1 VSIRI
6 VRQIDIPE
14 AAYQTRAS
22 TLGLGLVLLYLAI
35 FGFLLW
41 GQHADLLNY
50 YYPVASLVIAF
61 WFYWEMPAFY
71 LGFVWWIWFL
81 TPFVRRII
89 DFQLGYYSLDPLSM
103 LTPFVVVMLTV
114 FTFFRYGRRL
124 MERVYRPFLLALLSI
139 LYGLLIGLAQGVTPA
154 SALLQLLEWL
164 SPILLGFHV
173 AITWHEYPALRRA
186 VQTTFTSGIVVM
198 GTYGMYQYFFA
209 PGWDTQWMI
218 GSRMTSIGH
227 PEPME
232 IRVFST
238 LNAPGPF
245 AMVMLAGLILLFDG
259 KGLFSRLAAGP
270 GYGGYLLAMVRGS
283 WAGWILSIMYL
294 VYRLEGALKV
304 RLMYILG
311 VGIVLLLPLMMFGPV
326 SDKLSERVDSV
337 TSLEQ
342 DGSYQA
348 RSELYGQAGN
358 LIMDNPLGNG
368 LGKFT
373 FDSGIITIFYVL
385 GWPGTA
391 MYMIG
396 ALLLLFPAMRCTA
409 SNTDGFTVMATS
421 VVVAYLI
428 LMAASNQLT
437 GVKGCVVWGFLGMT
451 VASRM
456 YYGSRYAPAR

>member
-6 VRQIDIPE
+6 IRQIDVPE
-14 AAYQTRAS
+14 AAYQTRSS
-22 TLGLGLVLLYLAI
+22 TMGLGLLLLYLAL

-50 YYPVASLVIAF
+50 YYPVASLLIAF

-89 DFQLGYYSLDPLSM
+89 DYQLGAYSLDPLSM
-103 LTPFVVVMLTV
+103 LTPFAVVMLTI

-124 MERVYRPFLLALLSI
+124 MNPVYKPFLFVLVSI
-139 LYGLLIGLAQGVTPA
+139 AYGMGIGLAQGVAPV

-164 SPILLGFHV
+164 SPVLLGFHV
-173 AITWHEYPALRRA
+173 AIMWHEYPAQQRA
-186 VQTTFTSGIVVM
+186 IQSTFTWGLVIM
-198 GTYGMYQYFFA
+198 GFYGVFQFFFA
-209 PGWDTQWMI
+209 PGWDTMWME

-232 IRVFST
+232 IRVFGT
-238 LNAPGPF
+238 LNAPGPY
-245 AMVMLAGLILLFDG
+245 AMIMLAGVILLFNG
-259 KGLFSRLAAGP
+259 SSLFSRLAAGP
-270 GYGGYLLAMVRGS
+270 GYAGFLLAMVRGS
-283 WAGWILSIMYL
+283 WVGWVLSIMYL
-294 VYRLEGALKV
+294 VYRLQGVLKV

-311 VGIVLLLPLMMFGPV
+311 VGIILMLPLMMFGPV
-326 SDKLSERVDSV
+326 SDKLNERVDSM

-342 DGSYQA
+342 DGSFQA
-348 RSELYGQAGN
+348 RSDLYGQAST
-358 LIMDNPLGNG
+358 LILGNPLGNG

-391 MYMIG
+391 LYIG
-396 ALLLLFPAMRCTA
+396 GLLVLLFHAMRCTA
-409 SNTDGFTVMATS
+409 ANTDQFTVILTS
-421 VVVAYLI
+421 IVVSYFI
-428 LMAASNQLT
+428 LMGASNQLT
-437 GVKGCVVWGFLGMT
+437 GVKGCIVWGFLGMT
-451 VASRM
+451 VASRLH
-456 YYGSRYAPAR
+456 YGNRLALGQ